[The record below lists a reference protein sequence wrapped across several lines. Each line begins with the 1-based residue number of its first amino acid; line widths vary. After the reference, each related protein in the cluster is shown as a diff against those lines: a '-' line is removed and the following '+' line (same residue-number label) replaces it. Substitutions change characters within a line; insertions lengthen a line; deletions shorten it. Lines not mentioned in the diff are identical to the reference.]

1 MADLKNLKGISAAD
15 RKLLEEAEEWLG
27 AEPAKMGPVKN
38 LFWGN
43 IKQEFYFPYPK
54 CDPREQAECD
64 QLLARLDEYLT
75 NEHPAIR
82 IDQDQEI
89 PRWVVDRLFDLG
101 VLGMTIPK
109 EYGGLGMGITSY
121 NRVLERIGYS
131 CGSTAVMVS
140 AHQSI
145 GCKAVMLFGT
155 EEQKKKWLPHLAK
168 DWLSAFC
175 LSEPN
180 VGCDAGGQETY
191 FERDGDHYV
200 VYGEKKW
207 ATSGALSGLFTV
219 MAREKTPDGKGKVS
233 AFVMHPD
240 MPGVDIYQ
248 KNRSKCGIR
257 GTWQARIRFH
267 GVRVPPDHLLG
278 KEGRGFQ
285 MALSCLNYGRCTLSA
300 GMLGG
305 ARHARDQATKWAMT
319 RFQFQA
325 PLAHKELVQLRIARM
340 AAYCYA
346 MDAVLYMTTGMLD
359 RKDDDIQVE
368 TAMCKV
374 FCSEYGWRAVNDALQ
389 IMGGESYMTENE
401 VERIFRDSRINLI
414 VEGANEVMQSYIFG
428 YGGKQLAEQMLGVK
442 QALLK
447 EPDESVGA
455 FVAKALRNAFN
466 ARLMKIAIPL
476 GLEVYFGVRRAL
488 PRVENISADLRE
500 HADRVARL
508 VREHSYQFKIMS
520 KKFDVKI
527 LDRQAVQARL
537 ADAAILLHAMLCTLS
552 KLDADLRA
560 RQGAGRAADA
570 EFERD
575 RTAALHFLDLAEAE
589 IHERFRS
596 LYENADDSMLAG
608 AAAALRHTET
618 LPNSD
623 FVIPEK
629 SPIAKGTGRTPNQD
643 GIKQFPGDG
652 AASRLHAQSAAT
664 V

>member
-1 MADLKNLKGISAAD
+1 
-15 RKLLEEAEEWLG
+15 
-27 AEPAKMGPVKN
+27 
-38 LFWGN
+38 
-43 IKQEFYFPYPK
+43 
-54 CDPREQAECD
+54 
-64 QLLARLDEYLT
+64 
-75 NEHPAIR
+75 
-82 IDQDQEI
+82 
-89 PRWVVDRLFDLG
+89 
-101 VLGMTIPK
+101 
-109 EYGGLGMGITSY
+109 
-121 NRVLERIGYS
+121 
-131 CGSTAVMVS
+131 
-140 AHQSI
+140 
-145 GCKAVMLFGT
+145 
-155 EEQKKKWLPHLAK
+155 
-168 DWLSAFC
+168 
-175 LSEPN
+175 
-180 VGCDAGGQETY
+180 
-191 FERDGDHYV
+191 
-200 VYGEKKW
+200 
-207 ATSGALSGLFTV
+207 
-219 MAREKTPDGKGKVS
+219 
-233 AFVMHPD
+233 
-240 MPGVDIYQ
+240 
-248 KNRSKCGIR
+248 
-257 GTWQARIRFH
+257 
-267 GVRVPPDHLLG
+267 
-278 KEGRGFQ
+278 
-285 MALSCLNYGRCTLSA
+285 
-300 GMLGG
+300 
-305 ARHARDQATKWAMT
+305 
-319 RFQFQA
+319 
-325 PLAHKELVQLRIARM
+325 
-340 AAYCYA
+340 
-346 MDAVLYMTTGMLD
+346 
-359 RKDDDIQVE
+359 
-368 TAMCKV
+368 
-374 FCSEYGWRAVNDALQ
+374 
-389 IMGGESYMTENE
+389 
-401 VERIFRDSRINLI
+401 
-414 VEGANEVMQSYIFG
+414 MQSYIFG

-455 FVAKALRNAFN
+455 FVAKALKNAFN

-652 AASRLHAQSAAT
+652 AASRRHAESAAT